1 VVRPGGRLV
10 YATCSLLAE
19 ENDGIVDAFLAAHPE
34 FRALSA
40 QEVLAAQGVALETG
54 ERLRL
59 LPHVHDTD
67 GFFAAVMERAKG
79 G

>member
-1 VVRPGGRLV
+1 MVAKQGAILAAAARVVRPGGRLV

-40 QEVLAAQGVALETG
+40 QEVLAAGCGAG
-54 ERLRL
+54 DRRA
-59 LPHVHDTD
+59 PAP
-67 GFFAAVMERAKG
+67 AAA
-79 G
+79 

>member
-1 VVRPGGRLV
+1 MSGVSLEAICVWESAVGSMLDDLRTQRLDR
-10 YATCSLLAE
+10 ATNDHLL
-19 ENDGIVDAFLAAHPE
+19 
-34 FRALSA
+34 A